1 MIIKKLRLQN
11 HWSQE
16 QLAQFSCLSS
26 RTIQRIESG
35 NQASIESLKSL
46 AAVFEID
53 ISKLTEEIT
62 VIDKQTEQ
70 WRNLPFCF
78 RANMW
83 GLKSKKEVERGEF
96 LLVVAG
102 TLAWLGG
109 FFDVKFTMVAPVF
122 FLSAYMFT
130 LLIRTGEKYE
140 IW

>member
-1 MIIKKLRLQN
+1 MILKRLRLKR

-16 QLAQFSCLSS
+16 QLAQFSGLSS

-83 GLKSKKEVERGEF
+83 GLKSKKEVLRGEF
-96 LLVVAG
+96 LLVLAG
-102 TLAWLGG
+102 VISWVGS
-109 FFDVKFTMVAPVF
+109 FFSEEIGRVAPVF
-122 FLSAYMFT
+122 FLSAYAFT
-130 LLIRTGEKYE
+130 LLLRYGDKFDV
-140 IW
+140 W

>member
-16 QLAQFSCLSS
+16 QLAQFSGLSS

-70 WRNLPFCF
+70 WQNLPFCF

-109 FFDVKFTMVAPVF
+109 FFDVQFTMVAPVF